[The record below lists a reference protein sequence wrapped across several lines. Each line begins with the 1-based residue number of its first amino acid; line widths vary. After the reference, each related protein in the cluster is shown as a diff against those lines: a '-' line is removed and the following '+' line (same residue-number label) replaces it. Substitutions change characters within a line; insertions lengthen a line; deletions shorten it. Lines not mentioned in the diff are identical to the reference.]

1 MISSVVCRFF
11 FMFRFWGLAPKP
23 NILNG
28 PILGGHLKCFMGES
42 MSLLQKRYD
51 QALTDLIDLLKDQR
65 GGQAITN
72 GTVVAITPPPGS
84 PRARVRYIHTRKL
97 NQKTSTTALS
107 QDQFISIEKAIEKNR
122 KVNNCLSILRDLA
135 FQEIM
140 SSSKG
145 VKKRKR
151 QRSGWVNL

>member
-1 MISSVVCRFF
+1 
-11 FMFRFWGLAPKP
+11 
-23 NILNG
+23 
-28 PILGGHLKCFMGES
+28 MGES

-51 QALTDLIDLLKDQR
+51 QALTDLIDLLKGQR

-72 GTVVAITPPPGS
+72 GTVVEITPPPGS

-151 QRSGWVNL
+151 QGSGWVNL